1 MTRPLA
7 AAVSGRGV
15 VDPDDAVVACDDEGF
30 ARGRA
35 AFETL
40 RVYDGAPFRLAE
52 HVDRLVQSAARIGL
66 PAPDAAEVSDLARLA
81 LAAVGS
87 RDGDAALR
95 LYWTPGPPGGEATA
109 VALVSPVPEWI
120 EPARRAR
127 PAARLARVPRAFGTV
142 APARHEV
149 RELRDQ
155 RRRRGGGKAAWR

>member
-52 HVDRLVQSAARIGL
+52 HVDRLVQSAARLGL
-66 PAPDAAEVSDLARLA
+66 PAPDAAEVSGLAGLA
-81 LAAVGS
+81 LAAAGS
-87 RDGDAALR
+87 RDGDAVLR

-109 VALVSPVPEWI
+109 VALVSPVPELDRAGA
-120 EPARRAR
+120 ENAASGSSRSRFPRARHRGFCPARS
-127 PAARLARVPRAFGTV
+127 P
-142 APARHEV
+142 
-149 RELRDQ
+149 
-155 RRRRGGGKAAWR
+155 